1 MSPAPL
7 KAVPP
12 PDDGH
17 VKRRRAL
24 DHFAAIC
31 GLPAVEHIVQR
42 GREADSATYTLRLQD
57 GREVRLGTIKVL
69 WSQTELSKVLTVAI
83 GRPLPADL
91 SNAEWSTIRTQ
102 LIGCAIEVD
111 ETPGETFADT
121 VRDWL
126 GSYCENAGTDR
137 DGAARTRRPFIENDD
152 IHVHAVSLARD
163 IRRQY
168 SASVKEKELLGALN
182 DLGFERRAIM
192 YKSGS
197 TRTSASY
204 YVAPL
209 DVLNPGDVM

>member
-17 VKRRRAL
+17 VKRRLAL
-24 DHFAAIC
+24 DHFSAIC
-31 GLPAVEHIVQR
+31 GLPAIEHIVQR
-42 GREADSATYTLRLQD
+42 GREADSATYTMRLQD

-83 GRPLPADL
+83 GQPLPPDL
-91 SNAEWSTIRTQ
+91 SNAEWSTIRTR
-102 LIGCAIEVD
+102 LLGCAVEVD

-126 GSYCENAGTDR
+126 GAYCESASTDR
-137 DGAARTRRPFIENDD
+137 DGAMAARRPFIAGDD
-152 IHVHAVSLARD
+152 IHVHAVGLARD

-168 SASVKEKELLGALN
+168 SAAVKEKELLGALG
-182 DLGFERRAIM
+182 DLGFERRTMM
-192 YKSGS
+192 YSRGS
-197 TRTSASY
+197 KRSSTSY
-204 YVAPL
+204 YVAPI
-209 DVLNPGDVM
+209 DVLDPGDAL